1 MLSCV
6 SPTALH
12 NIFNGAPSQCPKCYT
27 PLLQGMIQLEAD
39 VVEEQI
45 FFCVTCRK
53 DVANNDG
60 KLDCFFE
67 QSKGSM
73 FLLSNPFEGNPNWAS
88 YLREKLIPYVVYLA
102 QILAAPTILYLFSH
116 VAIIYSPMTP
126 FLAATRTLF
135 NKTPCRVYT
144 KHLMKPKS

>member
-12 NIFNGAPSQCPKCYT
+12 NVFNGAPSQCPKCYT

-39 VVEEQI
+39 VVEEQML
-45 FFCVTCRK
+45 FCVTCRK

-60 KLDCFFE
+60 KLDNFLE
-67 QSKGSM
+67 QSKGSL

-88 YLREKLIPYVVYLA
+88 YFRETFIPYVVYRSFIH
-102 QILAAPTILYLFSH
+102 ILRCRRIERCRFLGAAMPQKINDT
-116 VAIIYSPMTP
+116 
-126 FLAATRTLF
+126 
-135 NKTPCRVYT
+135 
-144 KHLMKPKS
+144 